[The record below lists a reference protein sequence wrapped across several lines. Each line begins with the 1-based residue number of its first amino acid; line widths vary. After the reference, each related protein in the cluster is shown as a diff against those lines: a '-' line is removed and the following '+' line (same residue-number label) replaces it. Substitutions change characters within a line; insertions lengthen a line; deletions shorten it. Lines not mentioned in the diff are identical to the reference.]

1 MALLLWKG
9 LEMLCFY
16 SQAFGTVLEG
26 CGPKHT
32 SSSSHEVVSYMYVCS
47 SGGDLAEALL
57 P

>member
-9 LEMLCFY
+9 LEMLCFH
-16 SQAFGTVLEG
+16 SQAFGTVLES
-26 CGPKHT
+26 CGRKHT
-32 SSSSHEVVSYMYVCS
+32 SSSSHEVLYMYVCN